1 MRTHPESGG
10 VDAGCLGGGF
20 RDEHV
25 PAQAERTADAVLQ
38 QPVGDDDV
46 VPGELFAALARAED
60 DARECSHR
68 RQCPGLRPRAGD
80 RFYEG
85 KLGLK
90 LFERGDEHPYARF
103 SGAGETKL
111 GVYES
116 GTAGQSRHT
125 LASFV
130 VDDVVAAVRE
140 LRANGVVFEE
150 YDTPG
155 IKTEDG
161 VATTGD
167 TRTAGPKDPDGNI
180 LEIAGA

>member
-1 MRTHPESGG
+1 MLANARIG
-10 VDAGCLGGGF
+10 AN
-20 RDEHV
+20 V
-25 PAQAERTADAVLQ
+25 PVSDLEQAIA
-38 QPVGDDDV
+38 
-46 VPGELFAALARAED
+46 
-60 DARECSHR
+60 
-68 RQCPGLRPRAGD
+68 
-80 RFYEG
+80 FYEG

-130 VDDVVAAVRE
+130 VDDVVAAVRG

-150 YDTPG
+150 YDMPG

-167 TRTAGPKDPDGNI
+167 TRTAWLKDPDGNI
-180 LEIAGA
+180 LEIAGR